1 MQDLST
7 NHWLHFGR
15 RQSDALTA
23 ACFAAARRMSRE
35 HSAHSLA
42 MMYKDKKHPGN
53 AGGLGRHFDL
63 DYSLPSFRTRSLD
76 DPDVILE
83 ESEPSNDSQS
93 PTSPVSPVTCVTQ
106 TSVTSP
112 LTPVTPV
119 TQTSLTSPV
128 TAVNQKSSLN
138 KTEHT
143 ADNHTVEYKDNNQRL
158 KSKITS
164 PSKNQSNNDTFVE
177 STIVDIGMSVNQ
189 GENLTANSMTTY
201 NAGYM
206 GQHKQYPVKLSY
218 EPLIT
223 RRPRSLGQELIIPEK
238 LVDDQG
244 GTGNK
249 TPSPTRWSLSGC
261 LTPQDSPKKSPR
273 NLSPR
278 GSPRSEQSFPCISPS
293 ITPEGSREEL
303 LQVTSL

>member
-1 MQDLST
+1 MNAQAFSFA
-7 NHWLHFGR
+7 HIIIISR

-42 MMYKDKKHPGN
+42 MMYKDRKHPGN

-63 DYSLPSFRTRSLD
+63 DYSLTSFRTRSLD
-76 DPDVILE
+76 DPDVIIE

-119 TQTSLTSPV
+119 TQTSRTSPV
-128 TAVNQKSSLN
+128 TPVNQISSLS
-138 KTEHT
+138 KTEHI
-143 ADNHTVEYKDNNQRL
+143 ADNHTVECEENNQRL
-158 KSKITS
+158 KSN
-164 PSKNQSNNDTFVE
+164 SKVQSNNET
-177 STIVDIGMSVNQ
+177 TIVDIGIQSNL
-189 GENLTANSMTTY
+189 GENLTANSMTTPTP
-201 NAGYM
+201 GYM
-206 GQHKQYPVKLSY
+206 EFPKQQPVKVSY
-218 EPLIT
+218 EPWIN
-223 RRPRSLGQELIIPEK
+223 RRPRSFGQELQIPEE
-238 LVDDQG
+238 LFDDQG
-244 GTGNK
+244 LKRNK

-261 LTPQDSPKKSPR
+261 LTPQDSPKKYPR